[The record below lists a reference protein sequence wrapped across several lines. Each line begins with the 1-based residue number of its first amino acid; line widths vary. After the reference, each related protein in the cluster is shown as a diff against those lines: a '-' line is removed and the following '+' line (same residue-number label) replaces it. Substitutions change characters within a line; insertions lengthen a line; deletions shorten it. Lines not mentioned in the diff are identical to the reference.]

1 MNSPF
6 SKQVVYGL
14 PRIQLVRVWQKA
26 INTHFCCSQITYV
39 HAKSTLPHHILL
51 ATYMSPLLNP
61 LQHCTS
67 LSFSAIL
74 PASLHTVG
82 NGSVRLRV
90 LFSLACSGR
99 KGSLW
104 CPWLSSFVI
113 KLVSMSHGLS
123 VVFSFLLF
131 LAVVEERRFSCS
143 WDLGLKKFSSK

>member
-1 MNSPF
+1 MGFLEFNLSEFGKRPLTPI
-6 SKQVVYGL
+6 SAALKLRMYMQ
-14 PRIQLVRVWQKA
+14 
-26 INTHFCCSQITYV
+26 SQPCHT
-39 HAKSTLPHHILL
+39 TFFL

-104 CPWLSSFVI
+104 CPWVSSFVI

-143 WDLGLKKFSSK
+143 WDLGLKKFSTE